1 MKREILEL
9 TTTEIGD
16 IDGARHFFEDSEG
29 FSQGDV
35 LLDSATDYFG
45 NKYLQTIRDNQ
56 KYRADHHP
64 LLDYLSLKETKEIA
78 DRYQRMFERVLEARR
93 QLEWGHVDDIQAW
106 LGSSGT
112 VRQAYKLVLA
122 DKIFRSPSYRESFF
136 DGDEDGFSSDCHNV
150 IQWLEG
156 WLKFESDKRS

>member
-9 TTTEIGD
+9 TTTETAD
-16 IDGARHFFEDSEG
+16 INGARHFFEDSEG

-35 LLDSATDYFG
+35 LLDSATEYFG
-45 NKYLQTIRDNQ
+45 KKYFDLIYYKE
-56 KYRADHHP
+56 KYRSERHQM
-64 LLDYLSLKETKEIA
+64 LGYLSLEETQGIA
-78 DRYQRMFERVLEARR
+78 DRYQIMFERVVEARR
-93 QLEWGHVDDIQAW
+93 QLEWGHVDDIHAW
-106 LGSSGT
+106 LSSSGT

-122 DKIFRSPSYRESFF
+122 DKLSRSPGYRESFF

-156 WLKFESDKRS
+156 WLRSEAN